1 VNAETW
7 DGSDVRKRM
16 IALMD
21 KLTPEEGYNLTVLP
35 QVRFLRSNRP
45 LSLTPVFYQPG
56 IVIVCQGSKRGF
68 FGDQVYL
75 YDEQHYLAVSVPVPF
90 TMQTQASEQAPL
102 LAIYLYLDFNV
113 VADLI
118 LQIDQQGGVAASK
131 PQGML
136 STPMDRA
143 MSESVLRFVEAMGR
157 PLEAEILGPAL
168 VREIY
173 FRALTGEQGGA
184 MRAALTLQGQFGKIA
199 KAIRRIHGA
208 FSLPLSVEQ
217 LAAEAGMSVPSFHS
231 HFKSVTQ
238 TSPLQYLKSIRLHQA
253 RLLMVR
259 NDVSAASAALE
270 VGYESA
276 SQFGRE
282 FKRLFGNSPIEEVK
296 RMKASFVVPPP
307 GWLASASPIPPFARP
322 AMVLP

>member
-1 VNAETW
+1 MNAKTW
-7 DGSDVRKRM
+7 DRSDVRNRM
-16 IALMD
+16 IALLD
-21 KLTPEEGYNLTVLP
+21 KLTPQEGYNLTVLP
-35 QVRFLRSNRP
+35 DVRFLRSNRP
-45 LSLTPVFYQPG
+45 LSLTPVFYEPG

-90 TMQTQASEQAPL
+90 TMQTQATEQAPL
-102 LAIYLYLDFNV
+102 LAIYLHLDFNV
-113 VADLI
+113 AADLI
-118 LQIDQQGGVAASK
+118 LQIDQRGGAASCK
-131 PQGML
+131 PQGMF
-136 STPMDRA
+136 STPMDPS
-143 MSESVLRFVEAMGR
+143 MSESVLRFVEVMGR
-157 PLEAEILGPAL
+157 PLEAEILGPSL

-173 FRALTGEQGGA
+173 FRVLTGEQGGS
-184 MRAALTLQGQFGKIA
+184 MRAALTLQGQFGKIS
-199 KAIRRIHGA
+199 KAIRKIHGA

-231 HFKSVTQ
+231 HFKSVTH

-259 NDVSAASAALE
+259 NEVSAASASQA

-282 FKRLFGNSPIEEVK
+282 FKRLFGSSPVEEIK
-296 RMKASFVVPPP
+296 RMKASFVIPPP
-307 GWLASASPIPPFARP
+307 RSSGFYRSSP
-322 AMVLP
+322 

>member
-1 VNAETW
+1 
-7 DGSDVRKRM
+7 M

-21 KLTPEEGYNLTVLP
+21 KLTPEEGYNLSVLP
-35 QVRFLRSNRP
+35 EVRFLRSNRP

-90 TMQTQASEQAPL
+90 TMQTQATEQAPL

-131 PQGML
+131 PQGMF
-136 STPMDRA
+136 STPMDRP

-208 FSLPLSVEQ
+208 FSLSLSVEQ

-231 HFKSVTQ
+231 HFKAVTQ

-282 FKRLFGNSPIEEVK
+282 FKRLFGNSPVEEVK
-296 RMKASFVVPPP
+296 RMKAGFVVPPS
-307 GWLASASPIPPFARP
+307 GWPASASPIPPFARP

>member
-1 VNAETW
+1 
-7 DGSDVRKRM
+7 M

-21 KLTPEEGYNLTVLP
+21 KLTPLEGYNLTVLP

-68 FGDQVYL
+68 FGGQVYL

-90 TMQTQASEQAPL
+90 TMQTQATEQAPL

-118 LQIDQQGGVAASK
+118 LQIDQQGGVASSK
-131 PQGML
+131 PRGML
-136 STPMDRA
+136 STPMDRP

-157 PLEAEILGPAL
+157 PLEAEILGPSL

-199 KAIRRIHGA
+199 KAIRRIHEA

-217 LAAEAGMSVPSFHS
+217 LAREAGMSVPSFHS

-253 RLLMVR
+253 RLLMLR
-259 NDVSAASAALE
+259 NDVNAAGAALE

-282 FKRLFGNSPIEEVK
+282 FKRLFGGSPVEEIK
-296 RMKASFVVPPP
+296 RIRASFVMPPP
-307 GWLASASPIPPFARP
+307 RSAGFYPSSP
-322 AMVLP
+322 